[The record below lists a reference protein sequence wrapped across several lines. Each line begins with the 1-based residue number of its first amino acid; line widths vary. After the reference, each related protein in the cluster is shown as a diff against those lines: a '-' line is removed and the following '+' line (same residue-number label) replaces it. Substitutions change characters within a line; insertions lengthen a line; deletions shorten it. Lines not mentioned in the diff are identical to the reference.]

1 MDRRSARPRAAAGG
15 SRRAAAPQGQVSRRW
30 FLGWCSGVLLAPAL
44 VGCSQSGGAARSPNP
59 GASGTSPAP
68 GGTSGAAAPRALG
81 SMRINWNS
89 VSGSMSGI
97 WMADE
102 TGAWRECGIEPEIS
116 NITSSSKVLP
126 ALIANDIDGSALDV
140 LVGVRGIAS
149 GSDVVFLAGMTN
161 KQIFSVFVRPEI
173 QRPAELVGKEWGI
186 TRVGASTDVASHLA
200 LEQWGLS
207 DDDITFV
214 QLGTTANIFAA
225 LQSGQ
230 VTAGTLSPPNTIKAQ
245 AAGLRELINL
255 AEDGPDVPSVGL
267 AVMRQTMNER
277 LELAQCFVRGYALGV
292 KRLRE
297 DKDAAIAMYRKY
309 LRTDDQEL
317 LENMWDLFRR
327 YVAWPPTIPP
337 AGLEY
342 VKRAAAEDAPEAAG
356 IPNDQIFDGRFVEQ
370 LRAEGLFG

>member
-1 MDRRSARPRAAAGG
+1 MDDRPTAPVKRVGAVRLAEASAR
-15 SRRAAAPQGQVSRRW
+15 QVSRRW
-30 FLGWCSGVLLAPAL
+30 FLGWCSGVALAPVL
-44 VGCSQSGGAARSPNP
+44 VGCSRLGSAALSANPSANGASPAA
-59 GASGTSPAP
+59 GAASGTA
-68 GGTSGAAAPRALG
+68 TPRALE

-102 TGAWRECGIEPEIS
+102 TGAWRECGIEPELS

-149 GSDVVFLAGMTN
+149 GTNVVFLAGMTN

-173 QRPAELVGKEWGI
+173 QSPAELAGKEWGI

-200 LEQWGLS
+200 LEQWGLP

-230 VTAGTLSPPNTIKAQ
+230 IAAGTLSPPNTIKAK
-245 AAGLRELINL
+245 AAGLKELINL

-267 AVMRQTMNER
+267 AMMGQTVTER
-277 LELAQCFVRGYALGV
+277 PELAQCFVRGYALGV
-292 KRLRE
+292 QRLRE
-297 DKDAAIAMYRKY
+297 DKDAAIAMYHKY
-309 LRTDDQEL
+309 LRTDDQQI
-317 LENMWDLFRR
+317 LEGMWESFRR
-327 YVAWPPTIPP
+327 YLAWPPTIPP
-337 AGLEY
+337 AGLEA
-342 VKRAAAEDAPEAAG
+342 VKRAAAEDDPQAAN
-356 IPNDQIFDGRFVEQ
+356 IPNDRIFDGRFVEQ